1 MTGDPAE
8 LRALALAVPRTQQR
22 ETWLP
27 VSGCCAFMSGNAFV
41 LAASL
46 SPSSLPSSPPSYSA
60 APRTRVEDK
69 SAFCRRL
76 GLRGAD
82 DSAVKE
88 SVQVLLLPAVG

>member
-41 LAASL
+41 LAAS
-46 SPSSLPSSPPSYSA
+46 PSCLPSSPRSYSA

-88 SVQVLLLPAVG
+88 SAQVLLLPAVG

>member
-1 MTGDPAE
+1 MTGDPVE

-41 LAASL
+41 LAAS
-46 SPSSLPSSPPSYSA
+46 PSSLPSSPRSYSA

-88 SVQVLLLPAVG
+88 SAQVLLLPAVG